1 MPASTIWLVI
11 AIGLALPASG
21 ALMVVLAVFTGL
33 HIGVGLLLL
42 LVLDVAIVVG
52 GYVAVRGSLA
62 AADRHLCGR

>member
-21 ALMVVLAVFTGL
+21 ALVVVLAVFAGL

-62 AADRHLCGR
+62 AADRHLGGR

>member
-11 AIGLALPASG
+11 AIGLALPAGG
-21 ALMVVLAVFTGL
+21 ALVVVLAVFAGL

-62 AADRHLCGR
+62 AADRHSGGR